1 MWPDVDLQQG
11 QPIRQDNIR
20 GYRNTLLPLFHSQWH
35 IAMDL
40 VTLKY
45 LIFSVIEKYLMFS
58 IFTQNIGTF
67 WDWGK
72 QLIVSYAGTVGQ

>member
-1 MWPDVDLQQG
+1 MWTDVDLQQG

-20 GYRNTLLPLFHSQWH
+20 GYGNTLLPLFHSQWH

-45 LIFSVIEKYLMFS
+45 LIFSV
-58 IFTQNIGTF
+58 TQ
-67 WDWGK
+67 K
-72 QLIVSYAGTVGQ
+72 